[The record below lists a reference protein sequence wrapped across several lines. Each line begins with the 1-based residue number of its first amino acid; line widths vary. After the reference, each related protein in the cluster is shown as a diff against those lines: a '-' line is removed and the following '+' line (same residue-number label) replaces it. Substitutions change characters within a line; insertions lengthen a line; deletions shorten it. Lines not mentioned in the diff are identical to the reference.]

1 MANIYELT
9 ADLLRLQAMLL
20 TADEEN
26 EAEIAEA
33 LQIADAELEGKA
45 EGYAH
50 VIRNIEADISALK
63 AEEQRLNAKRK
74 TAEKAAERLKN
85 TLFEAMVRTGKTKIK
100 AGTFDLK
107 IAQNGGALPVILD
120 VPADELPSELVKVKK
135 EADKAA
141 IAEYIEATGDLTYA
155 HYGERGAS
163 LRIR

>member
-9 ADLLRLQAMLL
+9 AELMKLQAMLL
-20 TADEEN
+20 QADEEN

-74 TAEKAAERLKN
+74 SAEKAVERLKN
-85 TLFEAMVRTGKTKIK
+85 TLFQAMARTGKTKIK
-100 AGTFDLK
+100 AGTFDLR
-107 IAQNGGALPVILD
+107 IAQNGGALPIVVD
-120 VPADELPSELVKVKK
+120 VPVDELPDDLTKIKREP
-135 EADKAA
+135 DKAA
-141 IAEYIEATGDLTYA
+141 LAEYIEATGDLSYA
-155 HYGERGAS
+155 HFGERGAS
-163 LRIR
+163 LRIK